1 MSRLPSLTALR
12 AFDAAARH
20 GSFKAAASEIAVSPT
35 AVSHQIRSLEEQIG
49 IALFI
54 RKVRKIELTEAGKAL
69 ASATSNAFQEIQS
82 ALDNLVDT
90 ERTLTVT
97 TTPAFASLWLVPR
110 IAGFEKLFPDIKVHI
125 DTTTTV
131 IDLSRDRRIDIAIR
145 YGNGSYENMAV
156 TKLISEEMVAVA
168 APDYLEQL
176 DSFQDASLIQ
186 TSWQSSSLQPIT
198 WNTWCDVA
206 GIQRPGKKQVREFD
220 QEQHV
225 IQAGL
230 SGQGII
236 LISTVLVAD
245 MISKGWLEIYKPEFS
260 IEGLS
265 YFAVT
270 NRALGSTLKAKLFV
284 DWAMLQMS
292 D

>member
-35 AVSHQIRSLEEQIG
+35 AVSHQIRTLEEQIG

-54 RKVRKIELTEAGKAL
+54 RKVRKIELTDAGKSL

-110 IAGFEKLFPDIKVHI
+110 IAEFEKLFPDIKVHI
-125 DTTTTV
+125 ETTTTV

-145 YGNGSYENMAV
+145 YGNGFYENMAV
-156 TKLISEEMVAVA
+156 TKLINEEMVAVA

-176 DSFQDASLIQ
+176 DSFKEASLIQ
-186 TSWQSSSLQPIT
+186 TSWQSSSLRPIT

-206 GIQRPGKKQVREFD
+206 GIQRPSKKQVREFD

-245 MISKGWLEIYKPEFS
+245 MISKGWLGIYKPEFS

-284 DWAMLQMS
+284 DWAILQMS
-292 D
+292 G